1 MRDYTDLLHL
11 VILSNLETINASLI
25 SDNISQRERLIKL
38 NNNARMQME
47 ALKNNK
53 NIKELE
59 VLQQQVNEDNKYLID
74 SK

>member
-1 MRDYTDLLHL
+1 MKQPY
-11 VILSNLETINASLI
+11 
-25 SDNISQRERLIKL
+25 RLIRL
-38 NNNARMQME
+38 NESARNQME
-47 ALKNNK
+47 ALRNNK

>member
-1 MRDYTDLLHL
+1 MHLLCPL
-11 VILSNLETINASLI
+11 KNGSENTNAELI
-25 SDNISQRERLIKL
+25 RMNIKQSDRLIQL
-38 NNNARMQME
+38 NESARNQME

-59 VLQQQVNEDNKYLID
+59 VLQQQVNDEDNKYLIE

>member
-1 MRDYTDLLHL
+1 MN
-11 VILSNLETINASLI
+11 IKQ
-25 SDNISQRERLIKL
+25 SDRLNRL
-38 NNNARMQME
+38 NESARNQME

>member
-11 VILSNLETINASLI
+11 IILNNLENTNAELI
-25 SDNISQRERLIKL
+25 RMKVKQSDRLVQL
-38 NNNARMQME
+38 NESARNQME

-59 VLQQQVNEDNKYLID
+59 VLQQQVNEDNKYLIEN
-74 SK
+74 K

>member
-1 MRDYTDLLHL
+1 MNIKQSDRL
-11 VILSNLETINASLI
+11 V
-25 SDNISQRERLIKL
+25 QL
-38 NNNARMQME
+38 NESARNQME